1 LILEL
6 RVIKS
11 TFLRDILA
19 WIGKHM
25 KSAYLFLIVFFLGTQ
40 PLLSN
45 AQVYKWKDK
54 DGSIRYTDTPPPSNI
69 KQETIGSKKAPSPAV
84 NSAPVAA
91 SAEGVKPDTSIKQIP
106 TPESEAMAAQKRQ
119 NNAEAEKRAKQE
131 KEAEVKRKAEN
142 CKAAR
147 VNYETYNQGGRVFK
161 LNAKGEREFMGDSD
175 LSAAKAQ
182 AQREINSNCF

>member
-1 LILEL
+1 M
-6 RVIKS
+6 K
-11 TFLRDILA
+11 LA
-19 WIGKHM
+19 
-25 KSAYLFLIVFFLGTQ
+25 YFFLIVLFLGAN
-40 PLLSN
+40 PLLSD

-69 KQETIGSKKAPSPAV
+69 KQETIGAKKTVSPAV
-84 NSAPVAA
+84 NPAPVALPA
-91 SAEGVKPDTSIKQIP
+91 PAEGVKPDTSFKEVP
-106 TPESEAMAAQKRQ
+106 SPEAEAAAAQKRQ

-131 KEAEVKRKAEN
+131 KEAEAKRKAEN

-161 LNAKGEREFMGDSD
+161 LNAKGEREFMGDND

-182 AQREINSNCF
+182 AQREINTNCF

>member
-1 LILEL
+1 
-6 RVIKS
+6 
-11 TFLRDILA
+11 
-19 WIGKHM
+19 M
-25 KSAYLFLIVFFLGTQ
+25 KSAYLFWIVFFLGTQ

-69 KQETIGSKKAPSPAV
+69 KQETIGSKKAPNPSVNPAPTV
-84 NSAPVAA
+84 TPT
-91 SAEGVKPDTSIKQIP
+91 EFVKPDTSFKEIP
-106 TPESEAMAAQKRQ
+106 TPESEALAAQKRQ

-131 KEAEVKRKAEN
+131 KESEAKRKAEN

-161 LNAKGEREFMGDSD
+161 LNAKGEREFMGDND
-175 LSAAKAQ
+175 LSVAKAQ

>member
-1 LILEL
+1 M
-6 RVIKS
+6 KS
-11 TFLRDILA
+11 T
-19 WIGKHM
+19 
-25 KSAYLFLIVFFLGTQ
+25 YLFLIMIFLGTQ
-40 PLLSN
+40 PLLSD

-69 KQETIGSKKAPSPAV
+69 KQETIGSKKVVSPAV
-84 NSAPVAA
+84 NPAPLAA
-91 SAEGVKPDTSIKQIP
+91 PAVTGAPATAEGVKSDKSFKEVPS
-106 TPESEAMAAQKRQ
+106 PEAEAAAGQKRQ
-119 NNAEAEKRAKQE
+119 INAEAEKRAKQE
-131 KEAEVKRKAEN
+131 KEAEAKRKAEN

-161 LNAKGEREFMGDSD
+161 LNAKGEREFMGDND